1 MTLQK
6 AREIIADHVIIA
18 GGYNQTATKMIL
30 GELQK
35 DEGQAAVDSVI
46 REFNLEQLWGFAPGT
61 HFESMYK

>member
-1 MTLQK
+1 MTLDK
-6 AREIIADHVIIA
+6 AREIIADHVFIA

-35 DEGQAAVDSVI
+35 EHGQQAVDSII
-46 REFNLEQLWGFAPGT
+46 REFSLDELWNFQVGT